1 MRRFYNSGTGF
12 LETITKGVSNLT
24 PGGAAAN
31 VVKKVIK
38 SKEDKKS
45 RNPNPKTP
53 KMMDTDKKTKDKT
66 EITKRLGRDDEIKRK
81 QFEKKFPKFKYE
93 RQMSKFKKEVP
104 PKPLKKRNSGDKS

>member
-1 MRRFYNSGTGF
+1 MRRFYNNGTGF
-12 LETITKGVSNLT
+12 LETITKGLSNLT

-45 RNPNPKTP
+45 INPDPKTP
-53 KMMDTDKKTKDKT
+53 KMMGTDKETKDKT

-93 RQMSKFKKEVP
+93 RQMSKFKKKKEVP
-104 PKPLKKRNSGDKS
+104 PKQLKKRKS